1 MAKNNK
7 DKYQVKFYFEDGD
20 TIIEDDE
27 FDDTDSAREYAK
39 DWISDYHTGS
49 EILEMSN
56 PGDYPYD
63 EDEKVRYRVIKSRK

>member
-1 MAKNNK
+1 MAK

-27 FDDTDSAREYAK
+27 FDNTKDAREYAAE
-39 DWISDYHTGS
+39 WISEYQLGS
-49 EILEMSN
+49 EIMEMSN
-56 PGDYPYD
+56 PGEYPYD